1 MLTLN
6 RLTVTLLA
14 IMASVLL
21 LLGAPAG
28 DGISLRPAAAA
39 DTVPTNDD
47 GQRHGRVTL
56 EYANGETRVQAS
68 YREGLLHGTYRE
80 FDDSGQLIL
89 QAAFRDGRLDGRL
102 ERRTDAGD
110 RLEIARYRDGQLEGT
125 RQVFADGRVVLTET
139 YEQGE
144 RTEQE
149 GDATADPGPPVFA
162 VGQNGFAGG
171 ASDSDPGAPAGEPGG
186 ERDMTPEINRPDH
199 QRDTSRKPNGYPYS
213 IDELTRAFGRIDELR
228 IEGNPEGDQATA
240 IRELIKYRLICGL
253 TDPIVA
259 FDREEAILAMRSS
272 EVCHAIGRIDHYPPN
287 PGMAADIYEQAA
299 EGARRSNLVGP
310 STHDAST
317 AVEIWMVDYGSN
329 NRDEVGHR
337 RWCLAPGLYETAY
350 GNHEG
355 FASLLVSGNTREH
368 TEFDMLAFP
377 GVGYQPF
384 EYYDYI
390 NRLSGEDL
398 IWTLHLNPRN
408 YTTPESI
415 DQLRIT
421 VTQILADGSTV
432 DIPVRRIHFAQNN
445 IPLKAILFDP
455 AIRTLESG
463 TIYEVRVQGLERRR
477 RQFTLTYRV
486 EFFSLGE

>member
-1 MLTLN
+1 MQTLN

-14 IMASVLL
+14 FLASVLL

-28 DGISLRPAAAA
+28 DGIAPRPAVAA

-56 EYANGETRVQAS
+56 EHANGETRVQAS
-68 YREGLLHGTYRE
+68 YRDGLLHGTYRE
-80 FDDSGQLIL
+80 FNDAGQLIL
-89 QAAFRDGRLDGRL
+89 QAAFREGQLDGRL
-102 ERRTDAGD
+102 ERRTDTGD
-110 RLEIARYRDGQLEGT
+110 RLEISRYRDGQLEGT

-139 YEQGE
+139 YEQGQ

-162 VGQNGFAGG
+162 VGRNGFAGG
-171 ASDSDPGAPAGEPGG
+171 TSDAEPDAPAGGPSG
-186 ERDMTPEINRPDH
+186 EGNSTPDTDRPEH

-259 FDREEAILAMRSS
+259 FDREEAILAQRAC
-272 EVCHAIGRIDHYPPN
+272 EVCHALGRLSHEPPN
-287 PGMAADIYEQAA
+287 PGLPEDIYRQGA
-299 EGARRSNLVGP
+299 EGAHRSNLGRGAVP
-310 STHDAST
+310 SPQLSI
-317 AVEIWMVDYGSN
+317 ERWMVDAGSN

-350 GNHEG
+350 GYHEG
-355 FASLLVSGNTREH
+355 YGSLLVSGNTQDH
-368 TEFDMLAFP
+368 DDFDFLAYP
-377 GVGYQPF
+377 GTGYQPVEF
-384 EYYDYI
+384 YDQIHRYP
-390 NRLSGEDL
+390 GQDL
-398 IWTLHLNPRN
+398 IWTVHLNPLVYN
-408 YTTPESI
+408 TPASEDLI
-415 DQLRIT
+415 RIT
-421 VTQILADGSTV
+421 VHQLLPDGTREP
-432 DIPVRRIHFAQNN
+432 IEIKRTRFAEK
-445 IPLKAILFDP
+445 PLPLGAILFDP
-455 AIRTLESG
+455 AISVIEPGAR
-463 TIYEVRVQGLERRR
+463 YEVGIRGLERRR
-477 RQFTLTYRV
+477 RPFTLTYRV